1 MLQKY
6 EKTMNRIWGVT
17 TNISNIFLFL
27 LLMLVVVNI
36 IARRFFNAPIFGV
49 TELVCYG
56 SLAAASFGLA
66 QNEWMDGNVR
76 MTLILER
83 TSAKFGCFLNLIVN
97 IVALLG
103 FTFVSYH
110 LVMQVGTKLSN
121 GQLSSELN
129 FPMYIVTRVLAIGF
143 ILLTLAILAKLILYI
158 LRIKNKLY
166 TIEPPCSDPKAE
178 EGET

>member
-1 MLQKY
+1 M
-6 EKTMNRIWGVT
+6 
-17 TNISNIFLFL
+17 
-27 LLMLVVVNI
+27 
-36 IARRFFNAPIFGV
+36 
-49 TELVCYG
+49 
-56 SLAAASFGLA
+56 
-66 QNEWMDGNVR
+66 
-76 MTLILER
+76 
-83 TSAKFGCFLNLIVN
+83 N

-103 FTFVSYH
+103 FAFVSYH

-129 FPMYIVTRVLAIGF
+129 FPMYIVTGVLAIGF